1 MGSIFKSR
9 PMTLLY
15 GPAQLSQRTPRGT
28 TLAPSEVG
36 RATISP
42 YDPSLVPGAP
52 QQTQQQKRT
61 TILGRQY
68 GAPNLDSY
76 SGKTLG

>member
-1 MGSIFKSR
+1 MGSIFNSD
-9 PMTLLY
+9 PVSPSPGLLNF
-15 GPAQLSQRTPRGT
+15 QRTPRGT